1 MIIKQ
6 KSALYHKYVGYWIFA
21 SIPLYNCYIP
31 IAQNLGL
38 HSNTA
43 VVAAAS
49 TWDHVICSNK
59 KNMTTS
65 RNRERGQIFY
75 RAASILFTFTKWHT
89 KPTVLRAPIHYGN
102 ITRSMWMIYCLR
114 IANTPVI
121 HSSRYVLFCF
131 FTVF

>member
-31 IAQNLGL
+31 MAQNLGL

-49 TWDHVICSNK
+49 T
-59 KNMTTS
+59 
-65 RNRERGQIFY
+65 
-75 RAASILFTFTKWHT
+75 
-89 KPTVLRAPIHYGN
+89 
-102 ITRSMWMIYCLR
+102 
-114 IANTPVI
+114 
-121 HSSRYVLFCF
+121 
-131 FTVF
+131 